1 MFYEND
7 RIVRKQQR
15 FLNHKATEMIDNFKK
30 QELNNDEI
38 IAALELLL
46 GDKDS
51 SELYRDTVER
61 ALAILKK

>member
-15 FLNHKATEMIDNFKK
+15 FLNQKATEMIDNFKK
-30 QELNNDEI
+30 QGLNNDEI

-46 GDKDS
+46 ADKDS
-51 SELYRDTVER
+51 SELHQDTVKR

>member
-15 FLNHKATEMIDNFKK
+15 FLNQKANEMIDNFRK
-30 QELNNDEI
+30 QKLSDEEI

-46 GDKDS
+46 ADKNS
-51 SELYRDTVER
+51 SELHRDTVEK